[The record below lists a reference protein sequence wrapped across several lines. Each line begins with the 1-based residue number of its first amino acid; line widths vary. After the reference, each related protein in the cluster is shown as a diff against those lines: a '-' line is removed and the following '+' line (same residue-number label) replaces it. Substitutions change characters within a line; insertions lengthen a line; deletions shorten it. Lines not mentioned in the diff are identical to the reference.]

1 MSELMFLTIARKT
14 EYLEAKLQQ
23 KNNGM
28 ADLLQ
33 EHVELK

>member
-1 MSELMFLTIARKT
+1 MSKLMFLTTARKI

-23 KNNGM
+23 KINVM

>member
-1 MSELMFLTIARKT
+1 MSKLMFLTTARKT

-23 KNNGM
+23 KNNVM

>member
-23 KNNGM
+23 KNNVM